1 MNASL
6 TQNYFELFGLPV
18 AFQVDASAL
27 AIRYRELQRETHPD
41 RFANSSD
48 RDRRIAMQQAS
59 LVNEAYQTLRSPL
72 LRGRYMIGL
81 QGISFDDDKDTTVD
95 PDFLMEQME
104 WREALAT
111 IRDTTDSLDKLNAL
125 IKNITAR
132 NTQLELQLADT
143 LGHAQWLPAKSLV
156 HKLQFLS
163 KLRQEAEA
171 IEGELLESQ

>member
-1 MNASL
+1 MNAPL

-18 AFQVDASAL
+18 TFHIDTREL
-27 AIRYRELQRETHPD
+27 AVRYRELQRETHPD
-41 RFANSSD
+41 RFANASD

-72 LRGRYMIGL
+72 LRGRYLIGL
-81 QGISFDDDKDTTVD
+81 QGVSFDDDKETTVD

-111 IRDTTDSLDKLNAL
+111 MRDEADPLDKLNAL
-125 IKNITAR
+125 IKSISAR
-132 NTQLELQLADT
+132 NSQLEQLLADT
-143 LGHAQWLPAKSLV
+143 LQHAHWLDAKSLV

-171 IEGELLESQ
+171 LEGELLENQ